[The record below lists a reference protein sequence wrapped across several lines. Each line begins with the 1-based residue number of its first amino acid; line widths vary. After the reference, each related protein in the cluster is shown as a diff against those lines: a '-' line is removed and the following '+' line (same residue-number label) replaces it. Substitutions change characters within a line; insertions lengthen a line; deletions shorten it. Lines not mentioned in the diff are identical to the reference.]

1 MRKSFDWA
9 DYFRKA
15 DEHKRTPEDAAAA
28 IAEVTR
34 LRAINDRRTAYY
46 NAFASQSTADYY
58 ITQLSGI
65 LDASPNPALWDKHTF
80 TWDLHRANKQR
91 LAAFLQTLC
100 EAHAFKKPMNAPAL
114 RKWATDAFA
123 VDLST
128 STIKHAKASTRL
140 LK

>member
-1 MRKSFDWA
+1 MRKFDWKE
-9 DYFRKA
+9 YLQKA
-15 DEHKRTPEDAAAA
+15 GEHRRTPEDAAEA

-46 NAFASQSTADYY
+46 SAFASQSTADYY
-58 ITQLSGI
+58 ITQLSGVF
-65 LDASPNPALWDKHTF
+65 DATPNPALWDKHTF
-80 TWDLHRANKQR
+80 TWDLHKANKQR

-100 EAHAFKKPMNAPAL
+100 EAHAFNKEMNAPAL
-114 RKWATDAFA
+114 RKWAKDAFD

-128 STIKHAKASTRL
+128 STIKHAKPSTRL